1 MAPMTTAPIS
11 SNDIAAFRRD
21 GAAPLYGVFTD
32 WVQKLRQG
40 IEKNIAA
47 PSTDARVYD
56 SKGDGGRFFGDYCNW
71 ARVPEFEDFIFRSP
85 AAKIAA
91 ALMGAREV
99 RLFHEH
105 VLVKE
110 PGSDVATPW
119 HQDAPYYC
127 VRAEKSCSLWI
138 PLDPVPRERTLE
150 FVGGSH
156 SAGKTYRPERFNRTA
171 LNDGDAREAV
181 PDIDANR
188 DKFNVLG
195 WALAPGDAVA
205 FQYTTLHGAP
215 ANNSQAE
222 RRRAFSLRVVGDGA
236 VFHRE
241 EGKVTSPPFRDVAL
255 KSGDA
260 LSGPEFPVLYR
271 GAA

>member
-1 MAPMTTAPIS
+1 MTASVTVS
-11 SNDIAAFRRD
+11 EKDIAAFRRD
-21 GAAPLYGVFTD
+21 GAVPLRGVFKG
-32 WVQKLRQG
+32 WVEKLRQG
-40 IEKNIAA
+40 IEKNISS
-47 PSTDARVYD
+47 PSADARIYD

-71 ARVPEFEDFIFRSP
+71 ARIPEFEDFIFRSP
-85 AAKIAA
+85 AARIAA
-91 ALMGAREV
+91 ALMGASSV

-127 VRAEKSCSLWI
+127 VRAEKTCSLWI

-156 SAGKTYRPERFNRTA
+156 VTGKTYRPERFNRTA
-171 LNDGDAREAV
+171 LNEGDMREAV
-181 PDIDANR
+181 PDIDADR
-188 DKFNVLG
+188 EKFNIIG
-195 WALAPGDAVA
+195 WALEPGDAVA

-215 ANNSQAE
+215 ANNSRAE
-222 RRRAFSLRVVGDGA
+222 QRRAFSLRVVGEDA

-241 EGKVTSPPFRDVAL
+241 DGKVTSPPFRDVRL
-255 KSGDA
+255 KSGDPLA
-260 LSGPEFPVLYR
+260 GAEFPVLYG